1 MFKSNE
7 WVMILNQQIPAQIDN
22 IEGSTVELKLQD
34 GKTIITNID
43 NIKKKKNCSCNKSKK
58 YPFCDG
64 SHAS

>member
-1 MFKSNE
+1 MFKNGE
-7 WVMILNQQIPAQIDN
+7 WVLLLDQQIPAQITK
-22 IEGSTVELKLQD
+22 IEVYTVELKLQD

-43 NIKKKKNCSCNKSKK
+43 NIKKKKNCTCTKSKK